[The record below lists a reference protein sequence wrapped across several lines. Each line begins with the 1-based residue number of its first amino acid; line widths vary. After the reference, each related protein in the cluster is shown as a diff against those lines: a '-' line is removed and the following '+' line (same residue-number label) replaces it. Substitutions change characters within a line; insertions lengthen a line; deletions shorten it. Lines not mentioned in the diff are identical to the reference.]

1 MDSKDFSCSVK
12 QAPDITL
19 SQRILIATSGV
30 NGSDIVITFYET
42 DSPVITT
49 NYAGSTVVVYTKS
62 TVTSTVCP
70 KSVEATP
77 TVEDKDDVVAVFVT
91 NCPVNTNAAGATIV
105 SHTQST
111 VTSIVCTKCGKKAAE
126 TPQADTPKT
135 SSKMETPK
143 ASSQTEI
150 PKASPKVESPETDET
165 IRLTQ
170 TLTHTLNRQ
179 PTAPAQVHDESIPA
193 QANSASKAAA
203 GAAVV
208 VLPMVLAAL
217 L

>member
-62 TVTSTVCP
+62 TEKIPGTR
-70 KSVEATP
+70 SVEATP